1 LSRRAALEKRIGHR
15 FSTPQLLEDALAR
28 GTDARNRYER
38 LEFLGDGVLACVTAE
53 ALHARFADIPEGSLH
68 RLREKLI
75 REETLARLAHDLGLD
90 ELLRLSMPQSS
101 DAALADTVEALF
113 GAIFLDGGYP
123 AAKAAILKALE
134 PLLGQLDPERLDKD
148 AKSRLQEIVQGRFKT
163 VPAYRLLTQSGK
175 AHQLHFE
182 IECVVAELGLSA
194 KGSGSSRQRAEQ
206 EAAAAMLGKLSA

>member
-1 LSRRAALEKRIGHR
+1 MSRSSLERRIGHR
-15 FSTPQLLEDALAR
+15 FTDPRLLEDALAR
-28 GTDARNRYER
+28 GTEARNRYER

-53 ALHARFADIPEGSLH
+53 ALYSRFPGIPEGSLH

-90 ELLRLSMPQSS
+90 EALRLSMPQAS
-101 DAALADTVEALF
+101 DAALADTVEAVF
-113 GAIFLDGGYP
+113 GAIFLDGGYA
-123 AAKAAILKALE
+123 AAKAAILGALG

-148 AKSRLQEIVQGRFKT
+148 AKSRLQELVQGRFKT

-182 IECVVAELGLSA
+182 VECVVAELNLSA

-206 EAAAAMLGKLSA
+206 EAAGAMLEKLSA